1 MPDAVAR
8 RTGTARLV
16 FNLVAFEAGW
26 AACVLGG
33 SLVGAAV
40 AGAILAAHLRW
51 LARPREWRWLVGFA
65 LLGLVVDGGLA
76 LFGGFTFTETPLVF
90 GLLPAWLW
98 LLWPLF
104 ATLLHHSLA
113 WLWSRPWLAALG
125 GAIGG
130 PLSYY
135 AGAELAGVTLAPW
148 LLPAQALVWAGLCL
162 WLCGRVG
169 NRDTR
174 SSVHG

>member
-1 MPDAVAR
+1 MPEVVSR
-8 RTGTARLV
+8 HPGKVRLV
-16 FNLVAFEAGW
+16 ANLVVFEAGW
-26 AACVLGG
+26 TACVLGG
-33 SLVGAAV
+33 SLVGALV
-40 AGAILAAHLRW
+40 AGALLAVHLRW
-51 LARPREWRWLVGFA
+51 VAHPGEWRWLVGFA
-65 LLGLVVDGGLA
+65 LLGLAVDGGLA
-76 LFGGFTFTETPLVF
+76 LTGGFQFHTDTLAL

-113 WLWSRPWLAALG
+113 WLWSRPRLAVLG

-162 WLCGRVG
+162 WLCRRLGG
-169 NRDTR
+169 HFA
-174 SSVHG
+174 SPH